1 MRDSSTSGTGAVA
14 ARTVGVRQARGPA
27 MITAVDCGHKPRSL
41 TSTRTHSTM
50 HRVVGEDEY
59 VDGGQRIIDSDLR
72 TD

>member
-1 MRDSSTSGTGAVA
+1 
-14 ARTVGVRQARGPA
+14 
-27 MITAVDCGHKPRSL
+27 
-41 TSTRTHSTM
+41 M